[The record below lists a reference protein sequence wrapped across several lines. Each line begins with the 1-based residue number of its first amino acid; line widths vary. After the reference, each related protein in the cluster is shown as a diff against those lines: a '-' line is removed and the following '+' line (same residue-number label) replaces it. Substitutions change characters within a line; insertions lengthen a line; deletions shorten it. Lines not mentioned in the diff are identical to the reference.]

1 MDVLRTIE
9 RLQEEKR
16 SKNIVPDHILLP
28 DLTNAIKE
36 EYENEINELC
46 KTGKIGVIKTL
57 NSKAVHIKSH

>member
-1 MDVLRTIE
+1 MDILKLIE

-36 EYENEINELC
+36 EYEKEINELC
-46 KTGKIGVIKTL
+46 KAGKIGVVKTL
-57 NSKAVHIKSH
+57 NSKAVYIKSH